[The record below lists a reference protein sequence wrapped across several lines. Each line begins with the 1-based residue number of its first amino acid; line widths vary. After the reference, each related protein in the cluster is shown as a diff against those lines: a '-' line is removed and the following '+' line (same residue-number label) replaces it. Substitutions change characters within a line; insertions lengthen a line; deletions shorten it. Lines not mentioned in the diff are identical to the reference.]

1 MLNAKKVFRHDSAT
15 GKLISADA
23 VQLQGDYSV
32 IYDAKE
38 NLKSDRYF
46 NQKQCSIFNFF
57 AKRRL
62 LKDIKN
68 KINSGDWLI
77 LNEKDFSPMMAIVDK
92 GVFESKFYSGT
103 ILSGYSFV
111 TVNDG
116 RGTIKEPAT
125 ALQVTGEEGS
135 LEAIEYFT
143 GGYAFLAGAN
153 FKVSKSKSK
162 GFVHFIMYGE
172 ENKIKKYDYIVYSGI
187 SQRLKIL
194 TKEQVR
200 FGDYHFMHYK

>member
-23 VQLQGDYSV
+23 VQLKGDYSV

-38 NLKSDRYF
+38 ILKSDRRF
-46 NQKQCSIFNFF
+46 DKSLGPVSTFF
-57 AKRRL
+57 AKRKL

-77 LNEKDFSPMMAIVDK
+77 LNEKDFSPMMSIVK
-92 GVFESKFYSGT
+92 KSVFEAKFYTGT
-103 ILSGYSFV
+103 VLRGYSFV
-111 TVNDG
+111 NPYEE
-116 RGTIKEPAT
+116 RGVIKEPAT

-153 FKVSKSKSK
+153 FKVSKKKSK
-162 GFVHFIMYGE
+162 GFLHFIMYGE